1 MSNSH
6 EKLMR
11 YDAEKRS
18 VIIAYLLWFFLGYLA
33 FHRFYLSR
41 WISGLIFL
49 ALMGIGFVLSFV
61 IVGYLILA
69 PMFLWWL
76 IDALLIPG
84 MVSSRNREVQE
95 SGFVV
100 EWSSWDTFGVGWIH
114 SNVILF
120 PKASLARAPSL
131 CLS

>member
-84 MVSSRNREVQE
+84 MVSSRNRELI
-95 SGFVV
+95 
-100 EWSSWDTFGVGWIH
+100 DR
-114 SNVILF
+114 L
-120 PKASLARAPSL
+120 R
-131 CLS
+131 